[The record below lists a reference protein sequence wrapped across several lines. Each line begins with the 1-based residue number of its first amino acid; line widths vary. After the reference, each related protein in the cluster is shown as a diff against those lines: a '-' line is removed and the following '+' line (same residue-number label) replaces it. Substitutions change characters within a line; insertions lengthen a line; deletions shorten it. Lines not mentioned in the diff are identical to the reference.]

1 MQARGRETIYQRSIS
16 VSVSGFV
23 KGRGGSKV
31 KAGAQPHDEME
42 DSREWNRGGVCF

>member
-1 MQARGRETIYQRSIS
+1 MQAWETKKRSEIN
-16 VSVSGFV
+16 VSVSGVV

-42 DSREWNRGGVCF
+42 GSREWNRGGEVCF